1 MCSVLLDDHGKED
14 VSETKQRRL
23 SLKKS
28 VKGRVENLYYHLGKI
43 DGLTLLLFTLSVVD
57 VSEGAHTCH

>member
-14 VSETKQRRL
+14 VSETKQHRL

-28 VKGRVENLYYHLGKI
+28 VKIRVENPY
-43 DGLTLLLFTLSVVD
+43 
-57 VSEGAHTCH
+57 